1 MGLSPRH
8 GTNRESNKAYTGG
21 INMGTFAFKMPDI
34 GEGVVEGE
42 VVEWMVAVG
51 DVVKEDDPILSVMTD
66 KATVEIPSPVDGK
79 VTKVI
84 GEAGDILPVGV
95 VCIEFEVDGAGN
107 ASASEEAPT
116 KKEAEPAKEEPKA
129 TPAPTPAPKAA
140 AETPPAPTPA
150 PAMAPVPRAPGTKAL
165 ASPAVRQRAREAN
178 ISLDHVSGSGPA
190 GRISHADL
198 DTHIAGGASGA
209 SRSAP
214 VGGRAR
220 VQLNGTEAMKVIGLR
235 RKIAD
240 SMIASYSTI
249 PHFSYFE
256 EVDVTALE
264 ELRQHLNATRPE
276 GAPKLT
282 YLPFIM
288 QALVRALAER
298 PECNALYDDEA
309 NIVTRHEAINL
320 GIATQT
326 DRGLFVP
333 VVKHVEAMDIWQSA
347 TEMGRVTS
355 ATRDGKAGV
364 EDLSGST
371 FTITSLGRLGGLG
384 ATPIINKPEVGIL
397 GVHNAKD
404 RAVVRNGAVVI
415 RRMMN
420 LSSSWDH
427 RVVDGHD
434 GATLVQ
440 LVKTYLENPAT
451 IFM

>member
-1 MGLSPRH
+1 M
-8 GTNRESNKAYTGG
+8 
-21 INMGTFAFKMPDI
+21 NMGIYAFKLPDI

-42 VVEWMVAVG
+42 VVEWMVSMG
-51 DVVKEDDPILSVMTD
+51 DTVKEDDPILSVMTD

-79 VTKVI
+79 VSKII
-84 GEAGDILPVGV
+84 GEPGDILPVGE

-107 ASASEEAPT
+107 SGSSSEATTAEAPSP
-116 KKEAEPAKEEPKA
+116 EPAAKPEPV
-129 TPAPTPAPKAA
+129 
-140 AETPPAPTPA
+140 ETKPQPVSEPVVEAPA
-150 PAMAPVPRAPGTKAL
+150 PAAPVARAAGTKAL

-178 ISLDHVSGSGPA
+178 VDLQLVAGSGPG

-198 DTHIAGGASGA
+198 DRHIAGGASGA
-209 SRSAP
+209 TSFAP
-214 VGGRAR
+214 VGATTKMKMT
-220 VQLNGTEAMKVIGLR
+220 GTEEIKVIGLR

-240 SMIASYSTI
+240 SMMASYSTI
-249 PHFSYFE
+249 AHFSYFE
-256 EVDVTALE
+256 EVDITALE
-264 ELRQHLNATRPE
+264 ELRQHLNSTRPE

-288 QALVRALAER
+288 QALVKALRES
-298 PECNALYDDEA
+298 PECNALFDDEA
-309 NIVTRHEAINL
+309 NVVTRHQAINL

-326 DRGLFVP
+326 DRGLYVP

-347 TEMGRVTS
+347 VEMVRVTS
-355 ATRDGKAGV
+355 ATREGKATAD
-364 EDLSGST
+364 ELTGST
-371 FTITSLGRLGGLG
+371 FTITSLGKLGGLG

-397 GVHNAKD
+397 GVHNAKE
-404 RAVVRNGAVVI
+404 RAVVRNGQIVV

-440 LVKTYLENPAT
+440 RVKTLLENPAT

>member
-1 MGLSPRH
+1 MGI
-8 GTNRESNKAYTGG
+8 Y
-21 INMGTFAFKMPDI
+21 AFKLPDI

-42 VVEWMVAVG
+42 VVEWMVSMG
-51 DVVKEDDPILSVMTD
+51 DTVKEDDPILSVMTD

-79 VTKVI
+79 VSKII
-84 GEAGDILPVGV
+84 GEPGDILPVGE

-107 ASASEEAPT
+107 SGSSSEATTAEAPSP
-116 KKEAEPAKEEPKA
+116 EPAAKPEPV
-129 TPAPTPAPKAA
+129 
-140 AETPPAPTPA
+140 ETKPQPVSEPVVEAPA
-150 PAMAPVPRAPGTKAL
+150 PAAPVARAAGTKAL

-178 ISLDHVSGSGPA
+178 VDLQLVAGSGPG

-198 DTHIAGGASGA
+198 DRHIAGGASGA
-209 SRSAP
+209 TSFAP
-214 VGGRAR
+214 VGATTKMKMT
-220 VQLNGTEAMKVIGLR
+220 GTEEIKVIGLR

-240 SMIASYSTI
+240 SMMASYSTI
-249 PHFSYFE
+249 AHFSYFE
-256 EVDVTALE
+256 EVDITALE
-264 ELRQHLNATRPE
+264 ELRQHLNSTRPE

-288 QALVRALAER
+288 QALVKALRES
-298 PECNALYDDEA
+298 PECNALFDDEA
-309 NIVTRHEAINL
+309 NVVTRHQAINL

-326 DRGLFVP
+326 DRGLYVP

-347 TEMGRVTS
+347 VEMVRVTS
-355 ATRDGKAGV
+355 ATREGKATAD
-364 EDLSGST
+364 ELTGST
-371 FTITSLGRLGGLG
+371 FTITSLGKLGGLG

-397 GVHNAKD
+397 GVHNAKE
-404 RAVVRNGAVVI
+404 RAVVRNGQIVV
-415 RRMMN
+415 RKMMN

-440 LVKTYLENPAT
+440 RVKTLLENPAT

>member
-1 MGLSPRH
+1 M
-8 GTNRESNKAYTGG
+8 
-21 INMGTFAFKMPDI
+21 NMGTFAFKMPDI

-51 DVVKEDDPILSVMTD
+51 DTVKEDDPILSVMTD
-66 KATVEIPSPVDGK
+66 KATVEIPAPVDGT
-79 VTKVI
+79 VTKVV

-107 ASASEEAPT
+107 ASASDDAPAAKEAP
-116 KKEAEPAKEEPKA
+116 APAAKESKPEPTPEVA
-129 TPAPTPAPKAA
+129 PAPTPAPKAA
-140 AETPPAPTPA
+140 ATPA
-150 PAMAPVPRAPGTKAL
+150 PAATPVARAPGTKAL

-178 ISLDHVSGSGPA
+178 ISLDHVAGSGPA

-198 DTHIAGGASGA
+198 DAHIAGGASGA
-209 SRSAP
+209 SRAAP
-214 VGGRAR
+214 MGGRAR
-220 VQLNGTEAMKVIGLR
+220 TELNGTEAMKVIGLR

-240 SMIASYSTI
+240 SMVASYSSI

-288 QALVRALAER
+288 QALVKALAQR

-309 NIVTRHEAINL
+309 NVVTRHEAINL

-347 TEMGRVTS
+347 TEMGRVTG

-364 EDLSGST
+364 EDLTGST

-404 RAVVRNGAVVI
+404 RAVVRDGAVVI

>member
-1 MGLSPRH
+1 MGKY
-8 GTNRESNKAYTGG
+8 E
-21 INMGTFAFKMPDI
+21 FKLPDI

-51 DVVKEDDPILSVMTD
+51 DTVKEDDPILSVMTD
-66 KATVEIPSPVDGK
+66 KATVEIPAPCDG
-79 VTKVI
+79 VVASI
-84 GEAGDILPVGV
+84 VGEAGDILPVGG
-95 VCIEFEVDGAGN
+95 VCIVFDVEGEGN
-107 ASASEEAPT
+107 ASET
-116 KKEAEPAKEEPKA
+116 AEPAAE
-129 TPAPTPAPKAA
+129 
-140 AETPPAPTPA
+140 ETPVVEETPEPVVEATTPEPA
-150 PAMAPVPRAPGTKAL
+150 PAPAPAAPAAAAPVARAAGTKAL
-165 ASPAVRQRAREAN
+165 ASPAVRQRARAAN
-178 ISLDHVSGSGPA
+178 IDLQLVAGSGPA

-198 DTHIAGGASGA
+198 DRHIAGGAA
-209 SRSAP
+209 AATP
-214 VGGRAR
+214 AMPMGGVAKVAR
-220 VQLNGTEAMKVIGLR
+220 NGTEDIKVIGLR

-240 SMIASYSTI
+240 GMMSSYSTI

-256 EVDVTALE
+256 EVDVTELE
-264 ELRQHLNATRPE
+264 ALRQHLNATRPE

-288 QALVRALAER
+288 QALVKALAQR
-298 PECNALYDDEA
+298 PECNAVYDDEA
-309 NIVTRHEAINL
+309 GVVTRHEAINL

-326 DRGLFVP
+326 DRGLYVP

-347 TEMGRVTS
+347 AEMGRVTQ

-364 EDLSGST
+364 DDLTGST

-404 RAVVRNGAVVI
+404 RAVVHNGHVVV
-415 RRMMN
+415 RRIMN

-434 GATLVQ
+434 GASLVQ
-440 LVKTYLENPAT
+440 LVKSYLEHPAT